1 MGKRDEGDYTCY
13 AKNKLGKDERKLS
26 IKVGPNAPKIGYKS
40 QSVLMVKLGESAKL
54 SCQATGEPAPR
65 IIWISP
71 RKDVI
76 SVSSSRFQISSDG
89 TLVLNKVT
97 LADEGKYTCVA
108 RNSAG
113 DDVKDMKIEVESQ
126 EPFINGLKGK
136 SATKVLGISYQTA
149 LLHCRVEG
157 KPEPRVWWVTP
168 FGLSLT
174 TPYLGGRFQVHQN
187 GSLELRGV
195 ATFDKGTYLCK
206 ASNSFGSS
214 TLSYPVAVMVF
225 PPQIT
230 SEMLSITRVSRGSP
244 VTLKCVATGIPKPDI
259 SWTLPG
265 RTTLLPQNRLVIHSP
280 VLMNSG
286 IYKCNAKNAL
296 GTDFKSTYLQ
306 VPIKT
311 PVACR
316 VDRPGSEC

>member
-1 MGKRDEGDYTCY
+1 MVSSRRVS
-13 AKNKLGKDERKLS
+13 LL
-26 IKVGPNAPKIGYKS
+26 APKIKPPRSTEIATYVGKTVILDCHASGRPPAQISWILPDRTFVREPGTIHTLLSSMALLPNGTLQINSANFSSKGDYKCIAS
-40 QSVLMVKLGESAKL
+40 NAAGADTVTYHLHVAAL
-54 SCQATGEPAPR
+54 

-149 LLHCRVEG
+149 LLHCR
-157 KPEPRVWWVTP
+157 
-168 FGLSLT
+168 
-174 TPYLGGRFQVHQN
+174 GGIH
-187 GSLELRGV
+187 
-195 ATFDKGTYLCK
+195 
-206 ASNSFGSS
+206 
-214 TLSYPVAVMVF
+214 M
-225 PPQIT
+225 
-230 SEMLSITRVSRGSP
+230 SEDDS
-244 VTLKCVATGIPKPDI
+244 
-259 SWTLPG
+259 
-265 RTTLLPQNRLVIHSP
+265 LVIHSP

-306 VPIKT
+306 V
-311 PVACR
+311 V
-316 VDRPGSEC
+316 